1 MNANF
6 VPVMQAEKP
15 PLYLLMG
22 LKTIPYDKNSRT
34 MRISEFTFDK
44 FKVMSS
50 YSSRNVSKKNQ

>member
-1 MNANF
+1 
-6 VPVMQAEKP
+6 
-15 PLYLLMG
+15 MG